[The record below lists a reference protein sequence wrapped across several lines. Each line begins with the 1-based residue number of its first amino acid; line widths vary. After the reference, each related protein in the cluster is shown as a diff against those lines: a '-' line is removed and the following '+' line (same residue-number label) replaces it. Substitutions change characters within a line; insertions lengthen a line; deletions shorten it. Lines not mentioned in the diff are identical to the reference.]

1 MELPKRKSP
10 RIPGYDYSA
19 NGAYFITICT
29 HEKKVLFGPVGADS
43 ISARMIKRTF
53 LETIQKYE
61 NVKSP
66 VFVVM
71 PNHFHAII
79 QIDRAD
85 MESAPTISQIIQ
97 TFKRYSTVE
106 YIKLV
111 NDKKLPRF
119 DGKVWQRS
127 FHDHVIRD
135 EKGFLEIWNYIE
147 GNPSKWEEDC
157 FYVKEELDVSIHR

>member
-10 RIPGYDYSA
+10 RIPGYDYST
-19 NGAYFITICT
+19 NGAYFITVCT
-29 HEKKVLFGPVGADS
+29 HEKKQLFGSVGADY
-43 ISARMIKRTF
+43 ISARMVERTF
-53 LETIQKYE
+53 LETIQKYD

-79 QIDRAD
+79 QIERAD

-97 TFKRYSTVE
+97 SFKRYSTVE

-111 NDKKLPRF
+111 NENKLPRF

-127 FHDHVIRD
+127 FHDHVVRG
-135 EKGFLEIWNYIE
+135 EKDYLEIWNYIE

-157 FYVKEELDVSIHR
+157 FYVKE